1 MTTLSPGALATCRQT
16 GSRLWVV
23 KEPLPDNRL
32 RLIGVR
38 TDRRGRADYST
49 RISGAGDVQVI
60 RDAEVYA
67 VGSTINYEGLDHL
80 VLEDQGD
87 SIEVSVPKQRRSEV
101 VGSCIPSD
109 NVRVSKAQLAIAAM
123 LAGEGEADVMKDQNT
138 TS

>member
-1 MTTLSPGALATCRQT
+1 MTGIGDLVTCRQT

-23 KEPLPDNRL
+23 KEPLPDNRF

-60 RDAEVYA
+60 RDAEGYA

-80 VLEDQGD
+80 VLEDRGD
-87 SIEVSVPKQRRSEV
+87 SIEVGVPKHGMPTRGTELVR
-101 VGSCIPSD
+101 IPSG
-109 NVRVSKAQLAIAAM
+109 NVRIISKAQLAIAAM
-123 LAGEGEADVMKDQNT
+123 FGELKKKEKQT
-138 TS
+138 